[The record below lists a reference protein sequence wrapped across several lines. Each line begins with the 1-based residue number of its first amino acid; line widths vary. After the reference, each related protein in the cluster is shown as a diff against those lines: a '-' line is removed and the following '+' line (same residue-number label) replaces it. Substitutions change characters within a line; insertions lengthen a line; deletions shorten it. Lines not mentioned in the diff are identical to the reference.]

1 MRLGKLLPLLT
12 LIWAATFAPGQANT
26 VQADVTCSGSLPR
39 IKVLVSGVH
48 AKGLLQVD
56 LYRPSER
63 EFLRKAS
70 RLKRIRTPATEGPQT
85 VCFQLETAGEYAIA
99 AYHDVDGD
107 RDLKRHWNMMPA
119 EPFALSNN
127 PKLKM
132 SIPKFEDAAFEA
144 GDGTTI
150 VKLELRK

>member
-1 MRLGKLLPLLT
+1 MRLGKLLPLLI
-12 LIWAATFAPGQANT
+12 LVWAAMSAPGQANT

-39 IKVLVSGVH
+39 IKVMVSGVH

-56 LYRPSER
+56 IYRPSEH

-70 RLKRIRTPATEGPQT
+70 RLKRIRTPATDGVQT
-85 VCFQLETAGEYAIA
+85 VCFQLEAGGTYAIA

-132 SIPKFEDAAFEA
+132 GIPKFEDAAFQA

>member
-1 MRLGKLLPLLT
+1 MRLGKLLPLLIVACT
-12 LIWAATFAPGQANT
+12 AMAPLSRASA
-26 VQADVTCSGSLPR
+26 VEADLTCSGTLPR
-39 IKVLVSGVH
+39 LKVMVTGVH

-85 VCFQLETAGEYAIA
+85 VCFELDAAGTYAIA

-119 EPFALSNN
+119 EPFALSTN

-132 SIPKFEDAAFEA
+132 GIPKFEDAAFQA
-144 GDGTTI
+144 GEGTTV

>member
-12 LIWAATFAPGQANT
+12 LVWAAIAAPSQANT

-70 RLKRIRTPATEGPQT
+70 RLKRIRTPATDGPQT
-85 VCFQLETAGEYAIA
+85 VCFQLETAGTYAIA

-132 SIPKFEDAAFEA
+132 GIPNFEDAAFQA
-144 GDGTTI
+144 GTGMTVI
-150 VKLELRK
+150 KLELRK

>member
-1 MRLGKLLPLLT
+1 MRLGKLLPLL
-12 LIWAATFAPGQANT
+12 IVAFGAMAPMSRASA
-26 VQADVTCSGSLPR
+26 VEADLTCSGDLPR
-39 IKVLVSGVH
+39 LKVVVEGVR

-56 LYRPSER
+56 LYKPSER

-70 RLKRIRTPATEGPQT
+70 RLKRIRIPAANGPQT
-85 VCFQLETAGEYAIA
+85 VCFELDSAGEYAIA

-119 EPFALSNN
+119 EPFALSTN

-132 SIPKFEDAAFEA
+132 GIPKFEDAAFQA
-144 GDGTTI
+144 GDGTTV